1 MSDALTYGL
10 PAAVGSAAL
19 YGVAPL
25 AQAVAARREQAG
37 TGLGLG
43 LLARLTRRP
52 LWLLGL
58 AIEAVAFV
66 LEVYSL
72 SVAPVAMVGPVMAL
86 DMIVFTLLAGRA
98 LREHVSRLGAA
109 AICVMVLGVG
119 LLAYA
124 FEEHG
129 DVGSLAS
136 TRVLLL
142 FLSAGLVFS
151 LLAAVGA
158 NRAAA
163 RRRVAA
169 AALGFGVAAGTA
181 YAIATLATRQ
191 FGLTLDE
198 RRSGDF
204 LNGYLVELLRT
215 PAPYLLIVFS
225 VLAVSLEQ
233 RGLQGQAAVVAFPV
247 TSGVS
252 AFLPVVLG
260 LTMFDEPAPDGWHFV
275 AFVGA
280 LLLIAAGIAGLA
292 RDRAAAVSA
301 SEASA
306 ADWAE
311 DPAKATEPA
320 GDPTEPAGD
329 LAEPAGDLA
338 EPAEDLA
345 APAGDLIG
353 KPAEARP
360 AGVPLPGITSRA
372 WSQPIPGRTAP
383 GSPEQERTRREGS
396 GNREGPAN
404 SVQRYPGQ
412 PGGG

>member
-1 MSDALTYGL
+1 
-10 PAAVGSAAL
+10 
-19 YGVAPL
+19 
-25 AQAVAARREQAG
+25 
-37 TGLGLG
+37 
-43 LLARLTRRP
+43 
-52 LWLLGL
+52 
-58 AIEAVAFV
+58 
-66 LEVYSL
+66 
-72 SVAPVAMVGPVMAL
+72 
-86 DMIVFTLLAGRA
+86 
-98 LREHVSRLGAA
+98 
-109 AICVMVLGVG
+109 
-119 LLAYA
+119 
-124 FEEHG
+124 
-129 DVGSLAS
+129 
-136 TRVLLL
+136 
-142 FLSAGLVFS
+142 
-151 LLAAVGA
+151 
-158 NRAAA
+158 
-163 RRRVAA
+163 
-169 AALGFGVAAGTA
+169 
-181 YAIATLATRQ
+181 
-191 FGLTLDE
+191 
-198 RRSGDF
+198 
-204 LNGYLVELLRT
+204 
-215 PAPYLLIVFS
+215 
-225 VLAVSLEQ
+225 
-233 RGLQGQAAVVAFPV
+233 V

-329 LAEPAGDLA
+329 LAEPA
-338 EPAEDLA
+338 EDLA